1 MRVKTLFTNYY
12 FEILSNEVIAWYDEI
27 SASNAVVE

>member
-1 MRVKTLFTNYY
+1 MLVNTLFTNYY
-12 FEILSNEVIAWYDEI
+12 FEILSNQVIACYDEI